1 MVFPDSVKGQI
12 TMCKQR
18 EGHLYIDGVG
28 LEKIRIEHIPDID
41 ALDASIREA
50 MNR

>member
-1 MVFPDSVKGQI
+1 MVFPDSVKEQI
-12 TMCKQR
+12 TDCKKR

-28 LEKIRIEHIPDID
+28 LEKIRIEDIAD
-41 ALDASIREA
+41 MDTLDMSIREA